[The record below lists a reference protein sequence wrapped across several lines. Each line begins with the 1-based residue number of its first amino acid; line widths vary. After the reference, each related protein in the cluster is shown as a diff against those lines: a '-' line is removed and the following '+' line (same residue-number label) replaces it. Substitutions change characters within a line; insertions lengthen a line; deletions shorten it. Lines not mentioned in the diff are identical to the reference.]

1 MPIIGQDKNKK
12 ASSVS
17 RGFCSSALHS
27 SCQKENT
34 KNWDDTQNSVLEGL

>member
-1 MPIIGQDKNKK
+1 MPIIGQGKNKK